1 MHDDDRRDSDDDEL
15 QKALLEDEESDLPP
29 PPPNPNANK
38 PPDPKNVGAL
48 PPDVSP
54 YELMDR
60 RDEEQ
65 ILAELGEL
73 PADVLN
79 TMVYSFKMEGRD
91 VTGLSWI
98 GVKTLVVE
106 LGQYSIEDMKVEE
119 TETVFRCI
127 AKAYDKKNDVS
138 MYGAAE
144 QEKIMKFKDNER
156 KDPFALQKASSKA
169 QRNAFMAV
177 LPKGMVEQFKK
188 KCLDANPRGPKV
200 YHR

>member
-1 MHDDDRRDSDDDEL
+1 MNEDEEI
-15 QKALLEDEESDLPP
+15 QKALREDELPP
-29 PPPNPNANK
+29 PPPNPGINK
-38 PPDPKNVGAL
+38 SKMPDPATVGSVPQDA
-48 PPDVSP
+48 SA

-79 TMVYSFKMEGRD
+79 TMVYSFKMDGRD

-106 LGQYSIEDMKVEE
+106 LGQYSIEDLKVEE
-119 TETVFRCI
+119 TPETYRCI
-127 AKAYDKKNDVS
+127 AKAIDKKAQVT
-138 MYGAAE
+138 MYGTAE
-144 QEKIMKFKDNER
+144 QDKMMRFKDNER

-177 LPKGMVEQFKK
+177 LPKGIVEEFKK
-188 KCLDANPRGPKV
+188 KCLAVNPRGPRV
-200 YHR
+200 AYR